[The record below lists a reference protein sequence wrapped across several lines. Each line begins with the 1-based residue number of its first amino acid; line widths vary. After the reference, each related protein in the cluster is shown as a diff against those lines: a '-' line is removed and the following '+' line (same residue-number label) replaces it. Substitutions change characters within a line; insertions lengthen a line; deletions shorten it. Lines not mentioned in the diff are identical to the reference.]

1 MTYTNEEKLSVLK
14 LHLALAFVDNNYSA
28 EEEEFIGKLCNDFS
42 IDMKTRIAATQEIS
56 NTKNEIPNICREELK
71 KIKSES
77 LQEKCLVTLAQLCA
91 ADHII
96 YEDELMLL
104 QLVAEE
110 WGRFIQK

>member
-14 LHLALAFVDNNYSA
+14 LHLAIAFVDNNYST

-42 IDMKTRIAATQEIS
+42 IDMKTRIAATKEIS
-56 NTKNEIPNICREELK
+56 NTKNDIPNICRDELK
-71 KIKSES
+71 KIKSNS
-77 LQEKCLVTLAQLCA
+77 LQEKCLVSLSELCA

-110 WGRFIQK
+110 WGRFIKK